1 MKKIKRTIAAMTA
14 GLLCLAGTPTLP
26 AEIQRTIL
34 LNANAVD
41 DVAAD
46 ENAWYLRNGLNVS
59 VALAPGEQKQLA
71 FKCRKLNENNY
82 YSYSELGYNEIS
94 QYAQISSDYDES
106 LIQVDEET
114 GYITAVEGTDG
125 GTTQFTVED
134 ALGNTQ
140 EVNVRVVGRDLE
152 VVGMHIWNNNS
163 GTYFLD
169 GSATQNIDVDLGWG
183 YEELKIS
190 YDYYTGYPDYEF
202 VKDTY
207 SPDLCEE
214 VTYDDYYISFDKE
227 TGVFR
232 VYGGQ
237 SEIVITGPNGF
248 EQKLNVW
255 GYRATTSYY
264 VYVPE
269 TVTTET
275 IRTETYPAETTTYD
289 APESMATTS
298 YYVPETYETTTA
310 MTQTTSA
317 TTTSSTT
324 TSSTTTT
331 TSMVITT
338 ETTSLATTTE
348 NTTERPIDTTT
359 QATTEAPIETTT
371 TEATEEPTTD
381 DPNNGEDLPETGTTG
396 MPLERVA
403 EYSALALIIGGAVM
417 VLKSRKK
424 ED

>member
-34 LNANAVD
+34 LNANAAD

-46 ENAWYLRNGLNVS
+46 ENVWYLRNGLNVS
-59 VALAPGEQKQLA
+59 VALAPGEQKQLT

-94 QYAQISSDYDES
+94 QYVQISSDYDES

-134 ALGNTQ
+134 AQGNVQ

-152 VVGMHIWNNNS
+152 IVGMHVQSDNS
-163 GTYFLD
+163 YYFLD
-169 GSATQNIDVDLGWG
+169 GSDTQDIDVYLGWNYG
-183 YEELKIS
+183 ELRIS

-237 SEIVITGPNGF
+237 SEIVITGSNGF

-255 GYRATTSYY
+255 GYVDATTTRASTTTSTTTSMTTTAAYIPETVTTEEESETTTQALRTETYAAETTTYNEPEPMATTSY
-264 VYVPE
+264 YVPE

-275 IRTETYPAETTTYD
+275 IRTE
-289 APESMATTS
+289 
-298 YYVPETYETTTA
+298 
-310 MTQTTSA
+310 Q
-317 TTTSSTT
+317 
-324 TSSTTTT
+324 
-331 TSMVITT
+331 
-338 ETTSLATTTE
+338 
-348 NTTERPIDTTT
+348 
-359 QATTEAPIETTT
+359 
-371 TEATEEPTTD
+371 
-381 DPNNGEDLPETGTTG
+381 
-396 MPLERVA
+396 
-403 EYSALALIIGGAVM
+403 
-417 VLKSRKK
+417 
-424 ED
+424 

>member
-34 LNANAVD
+34 LNANAAD

-46 ENAWYLRNGLNVS
+46 ENVWYLRNGLNVS
-59 VALAPGEQKQLA
+59 VALAPGEQKQLT

-94 QYAQISSDYDES
+94 QYVQISSDYDES

-134 ALGNTQ
+134 AQGNVQ

-152 VVGMHIWNNNS
+152 IVGMHVQSDNS
-163 GTYFLD
+163 YYFLD
-169 GSATQNIDVDLGWG
+169 GSDTQDIDVYLGWNYG
-183 YEELKIS
+183 ELRIS

-237 SEIVITGPNGF
+237 SEIVITGSNGF

-255 GYRATTSYY
+255 GYVDATTTRASTTTSTTTSMTTTAAYIPETVTTEEESETTTQALRTETYAAETTTYNEPEPMATTSY
-264 VYVPE
+264 YVPE

-275 IRTETYPAETTTYD
+275 IRTETYPMETTSYYVYVPETYVTTTAMTYDIAETTRMT
-289 APESMATTS
+289 TTS
-298 YYVPETYETTTA
+298 YYVPETYETTT
-310 MTQTTSA
+310 SY

-324 TSSTTTT
+324 TSSTTTSSTT
-331 TSMVITT
+331 TSSNTK
-338 ETTSLATTTE
+338 TSKT
-348 NTTERPIDTTT
+348 
-359 QATTEAPIETTT
+359 
-371 TEATEEPTTD
+371 
-381 DPNNGEDLPETGTTG
+381 
-396 MPLERVA
+396 
-403 EYSALALIIGGAVM
+403 
-417 VLKSRKK
+417 K
-424 ED
+424 